1 MTGELP
7 PFVPFG
13 HSHLLMMVVVLTG
26 VVTIPWSMRH
36 LDQRTG
42 RIIARMIA
50 ALLFINEIV
59 VSLLDMFVYRLPL
72 AESLP
77 LQLCA
82 ISALLTGWML
92 WQRSYAAF
100 EIVYFWGIGGSI
112 AAMLTPDLSV
122 GFPHPRFF
130 HFFLG
135 HGLIMLG
142 VLYASFVWQFRPVLR
157 SAVKAI
163 IASIVLML
171 VVGLVNYLLDT
182 NYMYLCAKPAQ
193 NTLMDAMG
201 EWPWYLAVLVLAGS
215 VVYLV
220 CLWPFLLLR
229 RRQNTDSQQP

>member
-1 MTGELP
+1 MTNELP

-13 HSHLLMMVVVLTG
+13 QSHIMMLLVVLIA
-26 VVTIPWSMRH
+26 VVIIPWATRRLS
-36 LDQRTG
+36 QSTG
-42 RIIARMIA
+42 RGIALVIA
-50 ALLFINEIV
+50 AVLFLNEVV
-59 VSLLDMFVYRLPL
+59 VSLLDMYVYQLSL

-82 ISALLTGWML
+82 VAALLTAWML
-92 WQRSYAAF
+92 WRRSYAAY

-142 VLYASFVWQFRPVLR
+142 VMHATFAWQFRPGLR
-157 SAVKAI
+157 SVGKAI
-163 IASIVLML
+163 MASIVLML
-171 VVGLVNYLLDT
+171 VIGLLNELLGT

-201 EWPWYLAVLVLAGS
+201 VWPWYLLTLIVAGS
-215 VVYLV
+215 AVYLL
-220 CLWPFLLLR
+220 CLVPFLLLR
-229 RRQNTDSQQP
+229 KR

>member
-1 MTGELP
+1 MTNELP

-13 HSHLLMMVVVLTG
+13 QSHIIMMLVVLIAVVV
-26 VVTIPWSMRH
+26 IPWTMRR
-36 LDQRTG
+36 LGQSTG
-42 RIIARMIA
+42 RGIALLIA
-50 ALLFINEIV
+50 AVLFLNEVV
-59 VSLLDMFVYRLPL
+59 VSLLDMYVYQLSL

-82 ISALLTGWML
+82 VAALLTSWML
-92 WQRSYAAF
+92 WRRSYAAY

-142 VLYASFVWQFRPVLR
+142 VMHATFAWQFRPGLR
-157 SAVKAI
+157 SVGKAI
-163 IASIVLML
+163 MASIVLML
-171 VVGLVNYLLDT
+171 VIGLLNELLGT

-201 EWPWYLAVLVLAGS
+201 VWPWYLLTLIVAGS
-215 VVYLV
+215 AVYLL
-220 CLWPFLLLR
+220 CLVPFLLLR
-229 RRQNTDSQQP
+229 KR